1 MEERT
6 TPASTTQGERA
17 RFWLTSLG
25 GALLLMLLLAVL
37 AAAPA
42 DADERIK
49 TNGCRVYAVNREDS
63 IDVGSGHLHEQIG
76 NTNHTSQSTGGSLVS
91 SGSSSCSS
99 ESSWF
104 TSAGWF
110 PTPQNGN
117 RADRVAVYYR
127 DPGNFNNLRDIPTGL
142 KLMSH
147 TALFNSAGS
156 VTMHFPNCLQV
167 QNGQPVLDS
176 FNHMAHAVD
185 AGQRAC
191 PSSHPYRIPRISYLI
206 QGTGISGP
214 NTLISAGVNEWR
226 LAGEFMHADYHAG
239 NQPVFNDRLIDLCL
253 NTGNHNEQ
261 VHHPDCGKEGGG

>member
-1 MEERT
+1 M
-6 TPASTTQGERA
+6 
-17 RFWLTSLG
+17 
-25 GALLLMLLLAVL
+25 ALSS
-37 AAAPA
+37 AAQA
-42 DADERIK
+42 DKRIK
-49 TNGCRVYAVNREDS
+49 TNGCKVYAVNREDS
-63 IDVGSGHLHEQIG
+63 IDLGSGHLHEQFG
-76 NTNHTSQSTGGSLVS
+76 NTSHTSQSTGGSLVS
-91 SGSSSCSS
+91 SGRSSCGSA
-99 ESSWF
+99 SSWF
-104 TSAGWF
+104 TSAAWY

-156 VTMHFPNCLQV
+156 VTIHFPNCLQV

-214 NTLISAGVNEWR
+214 SALISAGVDEWR
-226 LAGEFMHADYHAG
+226 RAGDFMHADYHAG